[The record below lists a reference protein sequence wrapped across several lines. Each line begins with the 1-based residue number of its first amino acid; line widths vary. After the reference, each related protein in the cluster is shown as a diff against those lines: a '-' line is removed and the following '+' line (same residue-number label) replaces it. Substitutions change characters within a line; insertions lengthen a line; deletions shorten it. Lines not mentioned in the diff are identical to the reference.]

1 MTPGPFPLALLLM
14 AAGLLFLP
22 LRAPAQPPAKVARVG
37 YMAPPAGPIHV
48 EQAFLQG
55 LREHGWIEGR
65 NMTIEWRFA
74 AGQDDRFAGFATDLI
89 RQGADVI
96 VTGGNAATRAA
107 QEATATIPIVM
118 VGVGNAVEAGF
129 VASLARPGGN
139 ITGMSLAGLNSKR
152 LELLKEAVPKAS
164 RIALLR
170 TSDRLSDQAVRVTQ
184 EAARVLRVRLFVY
197 EVESRADL
205 DGAFAAMAKDS
216 VEALL
221 TQGAP
226 MFLVERSRIAAL
238 ALKYRLPTIGHTKE
252 FVDAGGLLG
261 FGADVPESARRA
273 AFYVDRILKGTP
285 PGNLPVEEPTKF
297 ELAVN
302 LGTAKTLGLAIPPS
316 ILLRAQHVVGP

>member
-22 LRAPAQPPAKVARVG
+22 LRAPAQPPPKVARVG

-152 LELLKEAVPKAS
+152 LELLKEAV
-164 RIALLR
+164 L
-170 TSDRLSDQAVRVTQ
+170 
-184 EAARVLRVRLFVY
+184 
-197 EVESRADL
+197 
-205 DGAFAAMAKDS
+205 AFAAMAKDA

-261 FGADVPESARRA
+261 FGADVPESARRSMSTGSSKA
-273 AFYVDRILKGTP
+273 L
-285 PGNLPVEEPTKF
+285 LPATCPSRSPRSSSWRSIWGQPRRS
-297 ELAVN
+297 AWPSR
-302 LGTAKTLGLAIPPS
+302 PPS
-316 ILLRAQHVVGP
+316 CCVRSTWWALDPCAPRP

>member
-152 LELLKEAVPKAS
+152 LELLKEAV
-164 RIALLR
+164 L
-170 TSDRLSDQAVRVTQ
+170 
-184 EAARVLRVRLFVY
+184 
-197 EVESRADL
+197 
-205 DGAFAAMAKDS
+205 AFAAMAKDA

>member
-118 VGVGNAVEAGF
+118 VGVGNAIEAGF

-152 LELLKEAVPKAS
+152 LELLKEAVLEQS
-164 RIALLR
+164 RSGR
-170 TSDRLSDQAVRVTQ
+170 
-184 EAARVLRVRLFVY
+184 RVRG
-197 EVESRADL
+197 
-205 DGAFAAMAKDS
+205 DGKDS